1 MVKNEMFGGFIYLNS
16 VINPVSEL
24 NSLLLQDGVD
34 KFEVWLLD
42 VVNYFENSHL
52 CRSFL
57 FELFLGYE
65 LGFLLNSAG

>member
-34 KFEVWLLD
+34 KFEV
-42 VVNYFENSHL
+42 
-52 CRSFL
+52 
-57 FELFLGYE
+57 
-65 LGFLLNSAG
+65 